1 MLNYFKDTDRGL
13 LNNNVSILDDYL
25 QGLGINFVQKVR
37 GENNE

>member
-1 MLNYFKDTDRGL
+1 MLNYFKDTDRRL